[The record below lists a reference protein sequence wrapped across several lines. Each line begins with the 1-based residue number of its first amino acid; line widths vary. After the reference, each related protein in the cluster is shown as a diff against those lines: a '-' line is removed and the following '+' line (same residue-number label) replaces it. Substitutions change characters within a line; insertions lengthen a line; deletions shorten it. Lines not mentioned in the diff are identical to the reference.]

1 MNILFFVNTYSQLI
15 IALQIWRAYYKKDKV
30 SVAISDFSQRSHIV
44 SEKLREMDIFENV
57 FFVECKKM
65 EPKSNIKKMMS
76 LKAMVFGTK
85 YFEQITKI
93 KWDKL
98 IYYNRNTASYS
109 LFRELIKKNPRIE
122 TAMYEEGILSYSFE
136 TSNRR
141 ILLAEKI
148 WKMIGLTGIRERTKR
163 FYCFYPGF
171 YCGDLVPIKIP
182 RINENDVFLEKILI
196 KLFDIDKEEMQDTYN
211 GKFIF
216 FTGVYDFEGENP
228 IGELELVKKVEKI
241 VEKNRLIVKVHP
253 RDDTRRFVENGITV
267 ADSSSIPWEAIQL
280 SCNIKN
286 CIFLTV
292 VSGSV
297 LMPNLM
303 VSHPIKT
310 IFLFDLCDVE
320 KNYTASKNRTD
331 LLEILDEK
339 SKMGLNSWLI
349 VADSIDNVVGK
360 N

>member
-1 MNILFFVNTYSQLI
+1 MNVLFLVNTYSQLI
-15 IALQIWRAYYKKDKV
+15 IALQIWRTYYKNDKV
-30 SVAISDFSQRSHIV
+30 SVVISDFSQRSHIV
-44 SEKLREMDIFENV
+44 SEKLREVDIFENV

-65 EPKSNIKKMMS
+65 ESKSNLKKMMS
-76 LKAMVFGTK
+76 LKTMVFGTK
-85 YFEQITKI
+85 YFEQITKV
-93 KWDKL
+93 KWDRL
-98 IYYNRNTASYS
+98 IYYNRDAASYS

-148 WKMIGLTGIRERTKR
+148 WNLIGLTGIRERTKR

-171 YCGDLVPIKIP
+171 YCGNLVPIEIP
-182 RINENDVFLEKILI
+182 LINENDVFWEKTLI
-196 KLFDIDKEEMQDTYN
+196 KLFDIDKEEMQDTYS
-211 GKFIF
+211 GKYIF
-216 FTGVYDFEGENP
+216 FTGVYDFEGGKP
-228 IGELELVKKVEKI
+228 IGELELVEKVEKI
-241 VEKNRLIVKVHP
+241 VEKNHLIVKVHP
-253 RDDTRRFVENGITV
+253 RDDTQRFVENGITV

-286 CIFLTV
+286 CTFLTV

-303 VSHPIKT
+303 VSHPYKT
-310 IFLFDLCDVE
+310 FFLFDLCDVA

-331 LLEILDEK
+331 LLEIIDKK
-339 SKMGLNSWLI
+339 SKIGLNNWLI
-349 VADSIDNVVGK
+349 VATSIDNVVK